1 MITFHALGYYGL
13 YGIPLGLI
21 VCRITPAGSTA
32 RRITARITLA
42 ALLLIAATVAL
53 SY

>member
-1 MITFHALGYYGL
+1 MITFHALGYWAFFALLAGL
-13 YGIPLGLI
+13 LI
-21 VCRITPAGSTA
+21 ANIFPGGSA
-32 RRITARITLA
+32 AHRRASRLTLA